1 MNKRRYRHLIYGCLL
16 LIAFLCLYSYC
27 FYPQQQMPVGQP
39 VFISTPDPRTYNN
52 DCLHPCVRRI
62 SRDSFVMVQSPYYSW
77 DCKVENPIVYFSSSL
92 TDWGNGTLL
101 ADTPMTGYNSDPTV
115 FVDDSLVYVF
125 WRECDTPTCK
135 DNGAHEVVV
144 GNSIKGNKPTIT
156 ERNEYLTNS
165 YDGVDVTQCPILL
178 KYDGKYMFY
187 AVWYQYEPGRK
198 NKGIAIW
205 EGSSLD
211 NPFFKLLDT
220 IPFNNP
226 LVCDKL
232 FQKKIGHRIYF
243 IPFPKRYDL
252 WHFDLFEYGGKLF
265 MVSCA
270 EKDDNIML
278 SVSIDWKHF
287 KTSRKPLVNNHYSEN
302 HTGYRQYYY
311 KPTALVKNDSLY
323 LYYTANAQ
331 DDSKRNQLFLS
342 IKSME
347 DLQY

>member
-1 MNKRRYRHLIYGCLL
+1 MLV
-16 LIAFLCLYSYC
+16 AFVCFYTC
-27 FYPQQQMPVGQP
+27 RFYPQQQMPVGQL
-39 VFISTPDPRTYNN
+39 VFITTPDSPKYHN
-52 DCLHPCVRRI
+52 DCLHPCVREV
-62 SRDSFVMVQSPYYSW
+62 SKDSYVMVISPYYAW
-77 DCKVENPIVYFSSSL
+77 DSAVENPIVYFSSSL

-101 ADTPMTGYNSDPTV
+101 ADTPVTGYNSDPNV
-115 FVDDSLVYVF
+115 FVDGSLVYVF
-125 WRECDTPTCK
+125 WRECHTPTCK
-135 DNGAHEVVV
+135 DYDAQEVMV
-144 GNSIKGNKPTIT
+144 GTPINRNSPTII
-156 ERNEYLTNS
+156 ERNEYLTNTRN
-165 YDGVDVTQCPILL
+165 DGDVTQCPIML
-178 KYDGKYMFY
+178 KHDGKYMFY
-187 AVWYQYEPGRK
+187 AVWYQYEPVRK

-205 EGSSLD
+205 EGTSID
-211 NPFFKLLDT
+211 NPNFKLIDT
-220 IPFNNP
+220 ISFNNP

-287 KTSRKPLVNNHYSEN
+287 KTSRKPLLNNHYSEN

-323 LYYTANAQ
+323 LYDTANAQ